1 LFSSVLLTAGGRF
14 LPAVIILA
22 TVCREFGPIGADQN
36 LPMKIPASVK
46 TVLSPFLTI
55 AFLAISATGLLMFFR
70 VHSGTIREIHEILGV
85 LFVVAG
91 LVHFIVN
98 FRQLAAYLKL
108 RRSWIAIAAT
118 LTLIAFAAVGDDEGA
133 PQREQRMEQ
142 AGRQ

>member
-1 LFSSVLLTAGGRF
+1 
-14 LPAVIILA
+14 
-22 TVCREFGPIGADQN
+22 
-36 LPMKIPASVK
+36 MKIPTSIK

-70 VHSGTIREIHEILGV
+70 VHSGTIREIHEILGI

-98 FRQLAAYLKL
+98 FRQIASYLKL
-108 RRSWIAIAAT
+108 RRSWIAIVAAVA
-118 LTLIAFAAVGDDEGA
+118 LIAFAAIGDDEGG
-133 PQREQRMEQ
+133 PERGPHMEQ